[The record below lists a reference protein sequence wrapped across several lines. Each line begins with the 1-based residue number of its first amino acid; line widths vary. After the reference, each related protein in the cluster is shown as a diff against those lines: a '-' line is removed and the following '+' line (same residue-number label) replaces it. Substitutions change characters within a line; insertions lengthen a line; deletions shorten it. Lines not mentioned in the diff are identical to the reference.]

1 MDFQVGDRVY
11 VIGPNNTGKYGVI
24 VNIDDNPFQPI
35 AVCHDEP
42 FTGGHDCEGST
53 EDGYGWFY
61 NPVELELIDR
71 LNQPIVDIISIADL
85 I

>member
-11 VIGPNNTGKYGVI
+11 VTGHNNTGKYGVI

-53 EDGYGWFY
+53 EDG
-61 NPVELELIDR
+61 
-71 LNQPIVDIISIADL
+71 
-85 I
+85 

>member
-11 VIGPNNTGKYGVI
+11 VTGPNNTGKYGVI

-42 FTGGHDCEGST
+42 FTGGHDCDGST

-61 NPVELELIDR
+61 NPAELELSGHLDHPVCCIS
-71 LNQPIVDIISIADL
+71 DITDL